1 MESIKYTPECVQK
14 SEEDDHSALAHRDR
28 VLEHFST
35 APGLGPIDLVV
46 CRKAGKGA
54 FGEQHA
60 SFFHQVLGHD
70 LTSTA
75 SAAAYFAELCNSTE
89 EVCTAASG
97 PPGLCCAHP
106 SAWKAL
112 VVLAISCVTCPNTR
126 CAGFVKV
133 VRCLCSKCRLGSF
146 PVCSRRINGRS
157 LSAFTAVSTRS
168 PAWTCGVTCQYQEE

>member
-14 SEEDDHSALAHRDR
+14 SEDEDDQSAVAHRDR

-54 FGEQHA
+54 FGAEQNS

-75 SAAAYFAELCNSTE
+75 SAAAYFAELCTSTE
-89 EVCTAASG
+89 EVCSATLFICVV
-97 PPGLCCAHP
+97 PP
-106 SAWKAL
+106 
-112 VVLAISCVTCPNTR
+112 SCVGTFIR
-126 CAGFVKV
+126 H
-133 VRCLCSKCRLGSF
+133 
-146 PVCSRRINGRS
+146 
-157 LSAFTAVSTRS
+157 RS
-168 PAWTCGVTCQYQEE
+168 PDFFLVRHATRF

>member
-14 SEEDDHSALAHRDR
+14 SEEDDQSALAHRDR

-35 APGLGPIDLVV
+35 SPGLGPIDLVV
-46 CRKAGKGA
+46 CRKAGKDS
-54 FGEQHA
+54 FGPDQHG

-89 EVCTAASG
+89 EVCIMPSGCYFFTHKVVESLQLAASYLVLETCG
-97 PPGLCCAHP
+97 RHTDA
-106 SAWKAL
+106 SAWCIKYGL
-112 VVLAISCVTCPNTR
+112 E
-126 CAGFVKV
+126 
-133 VRCLCSKCRLGSF
+133 CRWGSS

-157 LSAFTAVSTRS
+157 LSVFTAVSTPS
-168 PAWTCGVTCQYQEE
+168 PAWTYGATCQYQEE